1 MDFPVVTKDQCRGYR
16 LDAWSRKM
24 PWGND
29 ACSPQLLSQLVTT
42 AEAHVPESL
51 CSATG
56 EATEIRSP
64 HPQPASNLHAAMK
77 TVQPESVPPTESGLK
92 WQIM

>member
-1 MDFPVVTKDQCRGYR
+1 MDFPGVPVVTKDQCRAYR

-29 ACSPQLLSQLVTT
+29 ACSPQLLSPLVTT

-51 CSATG
+51 GSATG
-56 EATEIRSP
+56 EATAMRCP
-64 HPQPASNLHAAMK
+64 HPQPASNLHVAMK
-77 TVQPESVPPTESGLK
+77 TQCSQNQRRLQKVV
-92 WQIM
+92 